1 MNARMTRRGLLAGV
15 GALSGCTV
23 LDGIATFDDGL
34 RRLMAAANGLT
45 LRTQRLLMGDA
56 LAPEYQPSDIRQGMH
71 PNGTVNPADEDY
83 KSLAANGFSGW
94 RLEVAGA
101 VERPAAYSLDALR
114 AMPSRTQITMHNCV
128 EGWSCIAKWTGVP
141 LASILTAARP
151 KAGARFVVLHCMD
164 TVERSLSGLVKYY
177 ESIDFVDAMHPQ
189 TILAYGCNDAPL
201 PVANGAPLR
210 LRVERQLGYKMAKYL
225 RGIEV
230 VATLDGF
237 GKGRGSYWADRGYD
251 WYAGI

>member
-1 MNARMTRRGLLAGV
+1 MNARMTRRGLLIGA
-15 GALSGCTV
+15 GALSGCTA
-23 LDGIATFDDGL
+23 LDSLANYDAGL
-34 RRLMAAANGLT
+34 RNLMEAANGLT

-56 LAPEYQPSDIRQGMH
+56 LAPEYGPGDIRQGMH
-71 PNGTVNPADEDY
+71 PNGTVNPADTDY
-83 KSLAANGFSGW
+83 QALAADGFADW
-94 RLEVAGA
+94 RLEVTGA
-101 VERPAAYSLDALR
+101 VERPARYSLAELR
-114 AMPSRTQITMHNCV
+114 AMPQRTQITMHNCV

-141 LASILTAARP
+141 LAAILNAARP
-151 KAGARFVVLHCMD
+151 KAGARFVVFHCMD

-177 ESIDFVDAMHPQ
+177 ESIDFADAMHPQ
-189 TILAYGCNDAPL
+189 TILAHACNDASL

-230 VATLDGF
+230 VSALDSF
-237 GKGRGSYWADRGYD
+237 GQGHGSYWADRGYD